1 MTYMRS
7 RARIEFETK
16 LTHTTIELV
25 PLYKHAQAHGG
36 GSRLLAAY
44 YVLAYAELEVYLR
57 TLVEDSLVAL
67 SSSSPSLDRIPD
79 SMLGYLLHK
88 SEKLAANYRR
98 FSVDDDEGAV
108 LKKVAQT
115 AKKIA
120 SWSNGSAILTSA
132 DANEFLDKK
141 AYPSPKN
148 LPQLFR
154 RLGVESIWTVIDRVG
169 RMNCKL
175 ILTSLNDL
183 RTGIAHQGRVS
194 PGFSLI
200 DFRERLDQMRRF
212 VAALDRGLSNHFC
225 PRMIARADWN
235 SSMT

>member
-7 RARIEFETK
+7 RARNEFETK
-16 LTHTTIELV
+16 VTHATRELV
-25 PLYKHAQAHGG
+25 PLYQHAQTHGG

-57 TLVEDSLVAL
+57 TLVEDSLAAL
-67 SSSSPSLDRIPD
+67 NSSSPSFDKIPD
-79 SMLGYLLHK
+79 SMLGYLLHRG
-88 SEKLAANYRR
+88 EKLAGNYRR
-98 FSVDDDEGAV
+98 FSIDDDEGAV
-108 LKKVAQT
+108 VKKVAQT

-120 SWSNGSAILTSA
+120 SWSNGAAILTSA
-132 DANEFLDKK
+132 DANDFLDKK
-141 AYPSPKN
+141 TYPSPKN

-154 RLGVESIWTVIDRVG
+154 RLGVESIWPVIDRVG

-200 DFRERLDQMRRF
+200 DFRDRLDQMCRF
-212 VAALDRGLSNHFC
+212 VAALDRGISSHFC
-225 PRMIARADWN
+225 PRMITRTDWN
-235 SSMT
+235 VSMT